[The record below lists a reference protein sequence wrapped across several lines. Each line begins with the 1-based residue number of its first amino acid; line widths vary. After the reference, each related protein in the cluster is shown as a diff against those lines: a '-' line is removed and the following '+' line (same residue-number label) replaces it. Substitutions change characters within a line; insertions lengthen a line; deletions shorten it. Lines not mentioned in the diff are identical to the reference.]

1 MILGL
6 RGERGLDLPWA
17 VVHELVPFNLKKNEG
32 SFAFFYKTQQQ
43 QRRIYFLKRQ
53 IIYSFC
59 FSCARIM
66 ENESRGPLL
75 AEIPSADC
83 KPEQVAR
90 WNQGRETPTFRLL
103 RDPMNLEELNELESC
118 VAIWRD
124 NETLTYVAPKNLF
137 GRSLF
142 EAKEDSLFIPFYDIE
157 LKLEIV
163 GKADYAIAETAAYF
177 MGLTDAAKTSASQV
191 ALYYNSLKNNEL
203 DFIAAGSYCFSQVLR
218 LPSSGLSLFN
228 LTLSPAQSETLA
240 ENSHPV
246 QVSFLNC
253 VLEDGGTS
261 FINALEHRQSKFG
274 SLGIDERT
282 TLADENLDRLLQLN
296 VMDHLSL
303 PSLDPEER
311 ALCAFAV
318 QVESLKYAIWLPTL
332 LKADFQSFQVVAKK
346 LHLNMENGG
355 ETIPTEATLSFLRRL
370 ATLGHFEELRLAF
383 YLDGDTV
390 PPECL
395 YEAIMHVALANSNL
409 KVLDLTDSYLDWGL
423 RMEMVFE
430 SLQDHKGLS
439 QIKVSVEDEELSFGP
454 DFIHLRQFLSHNRNV
469 IVTDASGHVFT
480 DEDSVDELYALNR
493 FYQGSSALL
502 MDPPL
507 ERPSL
512 VATTLLEAALS
523 SFQRSSLLL
532 LNHVDV
538 LCQLVQAAGLHDAD
552 GPVFDAQPPQ
562 NDHSKRTRETQS
574 PERSTRRKTS
584 CSLLE

>member
-1 MILGL
+1 
-6 RGERGLDLPWA
+6 
-17 VVHELVPFNLKKNEG
+17 
-32 SFAFFYKTQQQ
+32 
-43 QRRIYFLKRQ
+43 
-53 IIYSFC
+53 
-59 FSCARIM
+59 M

-75 AEIPSADC
+75 VEIPSADC

-177 MGLTDAAKTSASQV
+177 VGLTDSTKTSASQV

-203 DFIAAGSYCFSQVLR
+203 DFIAAGSHCFSQVLR
-218 LPSSGLSLFN
+218 LPSSELSLFN
-228 LTLSPAQSETLA
+228 LTLSPSQSETLA
-240 ENSHPV
+240 EESHPV

-261 FINALEHRQSKFG
+261 LINALEHRQSKFG

-282 TLADENLDRLLQLN
+282 TLTDENLDRLLQLD
-296 VMDHLSL
+296 VIDHLSL
-303 PSLDPEER
+303 PLLDPEER
-311 ALCAFAV
+311 ALRAFAV

-346 LHLNMENGG
+346 LDLNIEYGG
-355 ETIPTEATLSFLRRL
+355 ETIPTEATLSFLQRL

-390 PPECL
+390 APECL

-439 QIKVSVEDEELSFGP
+439 QIKVSVEDEEHTFGP
-454 DFIHLRQFLSHNRNV
+454 DFVFLRQFLSRNRNV
-469 IVTDASGHVFT
+469 IVTDASGCVFT
-480 DEDSVDELYALNR
+480 DEESIDELYALNR

-507 ERPSL
+507 ERLSL

-523 SFQRSSLLL
+523 DFQRSALLFS
-532 LNHVDV
+532 NHVDL
-538 LCQLVQAAGLHDAD
+538 LCQIVQAAGLDDAD
-552 GPVFDAQPPQ
+552 GPIFDTQPPQ
-562 NDHSKRTRETQS
+562 SDVSKRTRETQFL
-574 PERSTRRKTS
+574 ERSAKQKI
-584 CSLLE
+584 